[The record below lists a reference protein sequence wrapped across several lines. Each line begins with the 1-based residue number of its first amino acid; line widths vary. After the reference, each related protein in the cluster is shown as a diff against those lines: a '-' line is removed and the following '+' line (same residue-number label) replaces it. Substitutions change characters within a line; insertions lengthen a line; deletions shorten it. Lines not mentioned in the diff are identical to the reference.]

1 MSPLVS
7 VTIVTWNSAR
17 FVRRC
22 LETIRRQDHPHLEII
37 VVDNDSRDGTRAI
50 LRRSDAPTTV
60 LFNAV
65 NRGFAAGQN
74 QAIAAASGEVVL
86 VLNPDTLLPPAFVGN
101 GLAGFNLAAAVG
113 MVAPKLLRT
122 TDAFELPRPGQA
134 RIDSSGIYL
143 TASLRHFDR
152 GAGEPDHGQY
162 EEREHVFGPSG
173 AAAFY
178 RRQLVE
184 QVKVGGEFF
193 DEMFFA
199 YREDADVAW
208 RARLAGWECL
218 YWPAAVAYHFRHA
231 RPELG
236 RRLSPEINRHSVK
249 NRFLMR
255 IKNTTPELY
264 ARVLVPATLR
274 DLVVLAGVVLVERQS
289 IPGIVQVLRHLPRV
303 WRARREIQARRRPGL
318 VPLEQWVRVRSVAL
332 RAWGDDATAP
342 RHLLPRSGDP
352 RSDGGPGGAAVPVP
366 VPDRRA
372 AGSRARTGQ

>member
-1 MSPLVS
+1 MHRHGQAGVARLSAMAPLVS

-17 FVRRC
+17 FIERC
-22 LETIRRQDHPHLEII
+22 LETLKAQDHRELEII
-37 VVDNDSRDGTRAI
+37 VVDNDSRDGTPDI
-50 LRRSDAPTTV
+50 LRRSDAPAKAQ
-60 LFNAV
+60 FNPD

-74 QAIAAASGEVVL
+74 QAIGIASGQVVL
-86 VLNPDTLLPPAFVGN
+86 VLNPDTLLPPDFVRN
-101 GLAGFNLAAAVG
+101 ALAGLDLTRGIG

-122 TDAFELPRPGQA
+122 TDAFEVPLPGQA
-134 RIDSSGIYL
+134 CIDSAGIYL

-152 GAGEPDHGQY
+152 GAGAPDRGQY
-162 EEREHVFGPSG
+162 DARELVFGPSG
-173 AAAFY
+173 AAAVFH
-178 RRQLVE
+178 RDLVE

-218 YWPAAVAYHFRHA
+218 YVPGAVGYHFRHA

-255 IKNTTPELY
+255 IKNITPGLY
-264 ARVLVPATLR
+264 ARVFIPATLR

-289 IPGIVQVLRHLPRV
+289 IPGLVQVLRHLPRV
-303 WRARREIQARRRPGL
+303 WRARAEIQARRRPGL
-318 VPLEQWVRVRSVAL
+318 LPPGQWIGLTSEARRRFLEAGRAGAGPAFPPGPRGRTDLGRVR
-332 RAWGDDATAP
+332 AP
-342 RHLLPRSGDP
+342 R
-352 RSDGGPGGAAVPVP
+352 
-366 VPDRRA
+366 
-372 AGSRARTGQ
+372 